1 MWSILAKCQFWEFYF
16 ICLNVSRFPRSI
28 DAVGPAVWY
37 VPGQG
42 DEGPTAVG
50 STQKCQKG

>member
-1 MWSILAKCQFWEFYF
+1 MSVLGILFHLPQCFEVPLF
-16 ICLNVSRFPRSI
+16 I
-28 DAVGPAVWY
+28 DAVGPAVWC

-50 STQKCQKG
+50 STRKCQKG